1 MQEFFD
7 HFIHALVHT
16 LEHTWYMLFVL
27 FAVYLI
33 IEFIEHKAMNKAK
46 AVLSNKY
53 YGIAAASALG
63 LFPQCGF
70 SVVAA
75 NLYAERLIS
84 AGTVAAVF
92 VATSDE
98 ALPILLANPEAAK
111 WFLPV
116 LLIKFV
122 WAIAVG
128 FLVDLVFRLTKLN
141 KHEHVHSHDHPHSDG
156 EHKHEFGEHHHCEHC
171 DSSRGIFSAALVR
184 TLSVFAFIFVT
195 SLILHVVMDFMS
207 EDKLRAVLM
216 TDSLIQP
223 LIAALIGLIP
233 SCSASIVV
241 TELFVSGALGFG
253 SLVAALSAGAG
264 IGMLVLFRVNRDYK
278 KNFILLGIL
287 YITSA
292 LLGLITELLV

>member
-1 MQEFFD
+1 MQEFL
-7 HFIHALVHT
+7 HHALHALAHT
-16 LEHTWYMLFVL
+16 FEHTWYMLFVL
-27 FAVYLI
+27 FAVYLV
-33 IEFIEHKAMNKAK
+33 IEFIEHKAMNRARS
-46 AVLSNKY
+46 VLSNKY

-98 ALPILLANPEAAK
+98 ALPILLANPESAK

-122 WAIAVG
+122 WAIIVG
-128 FLVDLVFRLTKLN
+128 FIVNFIFKLTKLD
-141 KHEHVHSHDHPHSDG
+141 KHEPKHTHEHSHG
-156 EHKHEFGEHHHCEHC
+156 EHKHESGEHHHCEHC
-171 DSSRGIFSAALVR
+171 DSGKGIFGASIKRAV
-184 TLSVFAFIFVT
+184 SVFLYIFIT
-195 SLILHVVMDFMS
+195 SLVLHLVIDLVG
-207 EDKLRAVLM
+207 EDNLKTVLM
-216 TDSLIQP
+216 TNSLIQP
-223 LIAALIGLIP
+223 FLAALVGLIP
-233 SCSASIVV
+233 NCAASIVT

-278 KNFILLGIL
+278 KNFALLGIL

-292 LLGLITELLV
+292 LLGVIIELVV

>member
-1 MQEFFD
+1 MQEIFT
-7 HFIHALVHT
+7 HLTHALIHT
-16 LEHTWYMLFVL
+16 LRHTWYMLFVL

-70 SVVAA
+70 SVAAA

-98 ALPILLANPEAAK
+98 ALPILLANPDAAK
-111 WFLPV
+111 WFLPI
-116 LLIKFV
+116 LAIKFI
-122 WAIAVG
+122 WAVVVG
-128 FLVDLVFRLTKLN
+128 FLVDLIFRLTRLD
-141 KHEHVHSHDHPHSDG
+141 KHEHVHSHEHSHDHD

-171 DSSRGIFSAALVR
+171 DSSRGIFSAALKR
-184 TLSVFAFIFVT
+184 SMSVFAFVFIT
-195 SLILHVVMDFMS
+195 SLILHMVIDLVS

-216 TDSLIQP
+216 TDSLFQP
-223 LIAALIGLIP
+223 LLAALVGLIP
-233 SCSASIVV
+233 SCSTSIVV
-241 TELFVSGALGFG
+241 TELFASGALGLG
-253 SLVAALSAGAG
+253 SLTAALSAGAG

-278 KNFILLGIL
+278 KNFVLLGIL
-287 YITSA
+287 YVTSA
-292 LLGLITELLV
+292 LLGLIIELLV

>member
-1 MQEFFD
+1 MQGIL
-7 HFIHALVHT
+7 HHALHALTHT
-16 LEHTWYMLFVL
+16 AEHTWYMLFVL
-27 FAVYLI
+27 FIVYLV
-33 IEFIEHKAMNKAK
+33 IEFIEHKAMNRAR
-46 AVLSNKY
+46 AILSNKY

-70 SVVAA
+70 SVAAA

-116 LLIKFV
+116 LLIKFI
-122 WAIAVG
+122 WAIVVG
-128 FLVDLVFRLTKLN
+128 FIVNLIFKLA
-141 KHEHVHSHDHPHSDG
+141 KLDRHEHHLHSHEHSHGEHVHEG
-156 EHKHEFGEHHHCEHC
+156 GEHHHCEHC
-171 DSSRGIFSAALVR
+171 DSDKGILEASIKR
-184 TLSVFAFIFVT
+184 TVSVFLFIFVT
-195 SLILHVVMDFMS
+195 SFVLHFIIDIVG
-207 EDKLRAVLM
+207 EDNLKALLM
-216 TDSLIQP
+216 KESLAQP
-223 LIAALIGLIP
+223 FLAALIGLIP
-233 SCSASIVV
+233 SCAASIVT

-278 KNFILLGIL
+278 KNLTLLGIL
-287 YITSA
+287 YVTSV
-292 LLGLITELLV
+292 LLGVVIELIV

>member
-1 MQEFFD
+1 MQEFL
-7 HFIHALVHT
+7 HHALHALAHT

-27 FAVYLI
+27 FLVYLV
-33 IEFIEHKAMNKAK
+33 IELIEHKAMNKAR
-46 AVLSNKY
+46 AILSNKY

-70 SVVAA
+70 SVAAA

-98 ALPILLANPEAAK
+98 ALPILLANPAAAK

-122 WAIAVG
+122 WAIIVG
-128 FLVDLVFRLTKLN
+128 LIVNLIFKLTKLDSHEP
-141 KHEHVHSHDHPHSDG
+141 KHTHHHSHG
-156 EHKHEFGEHHHCEHC
+156 EHRHESGEHHHCEHC
-171 DSSRGIFSAALVR
+171 DSGKGIFVTALKR
-184 TLSVFAFIFVT
+184 TVSVFLYIFVT
-195 SLILHVVMDFMS
+195 SFVLHLVIDLVG
-207 EDKLRAVLM
+207 EDTLRAMLM
-216 TDSLIQP
+216 TDSLAQP
-223 LIAALIGLIP
+223 FLAALIGLIP
-233 SCSASIVV
+233 NCAASIVT

-264 IGMLVLFRVNRDYK
+264 IGMLVLFRVNRDHK
-278 KNFILLGIL
+278 KNFALLGIL
-287 YITSA
+287 YVTSA
-292 LLGLITELLV
+292 LLGVIIELIV

>member
-1 MQEFFD
+1 MQELLS
-7 HFIHALVHT
+7 HFGHALVHT
-16 LEHTWYMLFVL
+16 LKHTWYMLFVL
-27 FAVYLI
+27 FAVYII

-46 AVLSNKY
+46 SVMSNKY

-70 SVVAA
+70 SVAAA

-116 LLIKFV
+116 LGIKFI
-122 WAIAVG
+122 WAVAVG
-128 FLVDLVFRLTKLN
+128 FLVDLIFKLTRLDKR
-141 KHEHVHSHDHPHSDG
+141 EHVHSHGQHHDHD

-171 DSSRGIFSAALVR
+171 DSSRGIISAALVR
-184 TLSVFAFIFVT
+184 TFSVFAFIFAT
-195 SLILHVVMDFMS
+195 SLVLHVVMEIVS
-207 EDKLRAVLM
+207 EDTLRAVLM
-216 TDSLIQP
+216 TDSPLQP
-223 LIAALIGLIP
+223 FLAALIGLIP

-241 TELFVSGALGFG
+241 TELFVKGALGLG

-278 KNFILLGIL
+278 KNFTLLGFL
-287 YITSA
+287 YVMSA
-292 LLGLITELLV
+292 LLGLIIELLV